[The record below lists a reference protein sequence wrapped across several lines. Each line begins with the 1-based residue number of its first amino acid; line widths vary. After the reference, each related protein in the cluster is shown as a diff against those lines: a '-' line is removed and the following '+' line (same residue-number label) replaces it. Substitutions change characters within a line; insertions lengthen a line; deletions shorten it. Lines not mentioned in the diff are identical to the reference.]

1 MSDAMYLTIMLS
13 LLALNV
19 VILVPLMFRTRCRG
33 CGVWNR
39 YDEETCRGCGAE
51 LPKR

>member
-1 MSDAMYLTIMLS
+1 MSDAMYLTIMLTM
-13 LLALNV
+13 LALNV
-19 VILVPLMFRTRCRG
+19 AVLVPLMFRTRCRK

-39 YDEETCRGCGAE
+39 YNENVCRGCGAD